1 MTLETKKALLKAMI
15 LENDFYLDTAV
26 YRLVSFECLDSII
39 SRINDKSLLF
49 GINIDNELNANDF
62 ISLLSKLID
71 VFRETFINLQS
82 VEYIFEIIIT
92 SIMDLIEDYFFSY
105 KDKDNSKLI
114 NEKICKIIISNFI
127 SNCKYISCIEELLKE
142 KNLKL
147 QSVNKYN
154 LKDSLTILEL
164 LSDLVFCKKGRCDNI
179 ILFES
184 IDKKLNSLKSRRSNK
199 KYNYEHY
206 KNDFLSKNEIK
217 YNRIL
222 NAYNNKKK
230 YLKFFK

>member
-39 SRINDKSLLF
+39 SSINDKSLLF
-49 GINIDNELNANDF
+49 GINANDF

-92 SIMDLIEDYFFSY
+92 SNMDLIEDYFFSY

-127 SNCKYISCIEELLKE
+127 SNCKYISWIEELLKE
-142 KNLKL
+142 KNIKL
-147 QSVNKYN
+147 QNVNKYN
-154 LKDSLTILEL
+154 LEDSLTILEL
-164 LSDLVFCKKGRCDNI
+164 LSDLIFCKRGRCDNI

-184 IDKKLNSLKSRRSNK
+184 IDKKLKSLKSRRANK
-199 KYNYEHY
+199 KYDYEHY

-217 YNRIL
+217 YNHIL
-222 NAYNNKKK
+222 NAYSNKKK

>member
-1 MTLETKKALLKAMI
+1 MTLETKKALLKAII

-26 YRLVSFECLDSII
+26 YRLVSFKCLDSII

-62 ISLLSKLID
+62 ISLLNKLID

-92 SIMDLIEDYFFSY
+92 SNMDLIEDYFFSY
-105 KDKDNSKLI
+105 KDKDNSELI

-127 SNCKYISCIEELLKE
+127 SNCKYISWIEELLKE

-147 QSVNKYN
+147 QNVNKYN
-154 LKDSLTILEL
+154 LEDSLTILEL
-164 LSDLVFCKKGRCDNI
+164 LSDLIFCKRGRCDNI

-184 IDKKLNSLKSRRSNK
+184 IDKKLKSLKSRRANK
-199 KYNYEHY
+199 KYDY
-206 KNDFLSKNEIK
+206 S
-217 YNRIL
+217 
-222 NAYNNKKK
+222 NKKK